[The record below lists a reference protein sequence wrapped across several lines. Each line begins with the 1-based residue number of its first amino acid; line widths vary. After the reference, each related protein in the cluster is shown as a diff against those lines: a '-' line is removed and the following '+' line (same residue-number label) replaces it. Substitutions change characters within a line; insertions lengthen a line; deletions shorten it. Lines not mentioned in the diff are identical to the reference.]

1 MENVPSVPEF
11 PNVFGIVNWA
21 KDQAVIYPLVNAA
34 DGGPIAMYLAQAMS
48 FGTYQAI
55 LENAKSF

>member
-1 MENVPSVPEF
+1 M
-11 PNVFGIVNWA
+11 
-21 KDQAVIYPLVNAA
+21 KQAVRVGHP
-34 DGGPIAMYLAQAMS
+34 PMYLAQAMS